1 MDSAPD
7 FESGGWGF
15 ESLQDRFANQRSAIG
30 LVVKYLVANEVPRV
44 RFPDGAYLA
53 RVAQLV
59 APRSYVPM
67 VQGSSPCRSTFYF
80 FTGGGVG
87 ESWGPMHMVKSTPSR
102 LTNKFYIVRSYHGES
117 TGSHPNSEVKHHWAC
132 SVLRWGTT
140 RESQVTNVFD
150 VFWDPAAA
158 RAAHNA
164 YRASGCIRAPRSG
177 LQSYL
182 LGLLAKIK
190 CSICSYQLNL

>member
-1 MDSAPD
+1 MASAPD

-15 ESLQDRFANQRSAIG
+15 ESLRDRFAITISAIG

-67 VQGSSPCRSTFYF
+67 VQGSSPCTSIFWTS
-80 FTGGGVG
+80 GGLDTYI
-87 ESWGPMHMVKSTPSR
+87 ESLIFG
-102 LTNKFYIVRSYHGES
+102 IERSYHGET

-140 RESQVTNVFD
+140 WESQVSNVFA
-150 VFWDPAAA
+150 F
-158 RAAHNA
+158 
-164 YRASGCIRAPRSG
+164 C
-177 LQSYL
+177 
-182 LGLLAKIK
+182 
-190 CSICSYQLNL
+190 C